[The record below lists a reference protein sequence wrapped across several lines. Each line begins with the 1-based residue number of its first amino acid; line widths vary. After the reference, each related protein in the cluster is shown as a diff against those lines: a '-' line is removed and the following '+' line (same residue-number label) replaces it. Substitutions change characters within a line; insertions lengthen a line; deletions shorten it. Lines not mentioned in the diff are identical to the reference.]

1 LSRYALANTLR
12 NGCSSWIAATPK
24 DVKGRQAA
32 DFIKM
37 GHQATELTRFL
48 IQHGYSVIFFWVMAE
63 QAGIPLPSAPLLL
76 SAGALSAEGKI
87 SFHVLWL
94 LTFCG
99 AFISDLMWYQL
110 GRSQGG
116 RMLSLLC
123 RISIEPDSCV
133 KNTENLFVKR
143 GANSLLISK
152 FLPGLNTVA
161 QPMAGIVRLS
171 WLKFLAYDICG
182 TLFWAGTVLFVGR
195 LFHHQVEDILALLRR
210 TGASLLVIVLVAAA
224 AWIGFKSI
232 QRRRFLR
239 KLRISRIT
247 PEELKAEIDSGIPV
261 VVVDLR
267 NELSLDEDS
276 VQIAGALRLTP
287 EELEVRHEEI
297 PRDRDIVLYCT

>member
-1 LSRYALANTLR
+1 
-12 NGCSSWIAATPK
+12 
-24 DVKGRQAA
+24 
-32 DFIKM
+32 M
-37 GHQATELTRFL
+37 GHEATELTRFL
-48 IQHGYSVIFFWVMAE
+48 IHHGYSVIFFWVLAE

-76 SAGALSAEGKI
+76 TAGALSAEGKI
-87 SFHVLWL
+87 SFHVLL
-94 LTFCG
+94 VLTFFG
-99 AFISDLMWYQL
+99 AFISDVMWFQL

-123 RISIEPDSCV
+123 RISLEPDSCV

-171 WLKFLAYDICG
+171 WLRFLTYDICG
-182 TLFWAGTVLFVGR
+182 TLFWAGAILIVGR
-195 LFHHQVEDILALLRR
+195 LFHHQVEDVLAMLRH
-210 TGASLLVIVLVAAA
+210 TGASLLGIVIVGAA
-224 AWIGFKSI
+224 AWITFKYI
-232 QRRRFLR
+232 QRRRFIR

-247 PEELKAEIDSGIPV
+247 PEELKAEIESGEPV
-261 VVVDLR
+261 VIVDLR
-267 NELSLDEDS
+267 NNLALDEES

-287 EELEVRHEEI
+287 EQLDERHEEI

>member
-1 LSRYALANTLR
+1 
-12 NGCSSWIAATPK
+12 
-24 DVKGRQAA
+24 
-32 DFIKM
+32 M

-87 SFHVLWL
+87 SFQVLWL
-94 LTFCG
+94 LTFSG
-99 AFISDLMWYQL
+99 AFLSDLMWYQL

-195 LFHHQVEDILALLRR
+195 LFHHQVEDILSLLRR
-210 TGASLLVIVLVAAA
+210 TGASLLVIVLIAAA
-224 AWIGFKSI
+224 AWITFKSI

-239 KLRISRIT
+239 KLRIARIT
-247 PEELKAEIDSGIPV
+247 PEELKEEIDSGIPV

-267 NELSLDEDS
+267 SELSLDEDS
-276 VQIAGALRLTP
+276 VQVAGALRLTP

-297 PRDRDIVLYCT
+297 PRDRDIILYCT

>member
-1 LSRYALANTLR
+1 
-12 NGCSSWIAATPK
+12 
-24 DVKGRQAA
+24 
-32 DFIKM
+32 
-37 GHQATELTRFL
+37 
-48 IQHGYSVIFFWVMAE
+48 
-63 QAGIPLPSAPLLL
+63 
-76 SAGALSAEGKI
+76 
-87 SFHVLWL
+87 
-94 LTFCG
+94 
-99 AFISDLMWYQL
+99 
-110 GRSQGG
+110 
-116 RMLSLLC
+116 
-123 RISIEPDSCV
+123 
-133 KNTENLFVKR
+133 
-143 GANSLLISK
+143 
-152 FLPGLNTVA
+152 
-161 QPMAGIVRLS
+161 MAGIVRLS
-171 WLKFLAYDICG
+171 WLKFLTYDICG

-195 LFHHQVEDILALLRR
+195 LFHHQVEDVLSLLRR

-267 NELSLDEDS
+267 SEVSLDEHS